1 MATGY
6 VYDPL
11 YLEHNSN
18 SSPENSRRLVAV
30 MQALASSPLVARLVA
45 IQAADVAASSLL
57 TVHDA
62 SYVRRVRRQSEAG
75 GGWLDADTYLSP
87 RSYAAALRAAGGV
100 CQAVRAVLDGQVSN
114 AYALV
119 RPPGHHAL
127 RSQGMGF
134 CLFNNV
140 AIAARE
146 AQCSGRV
153 ERVLIVDFDVHHGN
167 GTAAAFAEDP
177 TVLYFSI
184 HQSPLYP
191 GTGDYTDTGSGAGKG
206 TTVNVPLPAGAG
218 DGAGQRAFDEILV
231 PIAQRF
237 RPDLIL
243 VSAGYD
249 AHWRDPLA
257 DLRFSV
263 AGLARLVQTVKDL
276 AYAACHGRLVLALEG
291 GYDHEALAAGV
302 VASLAVL
309 AGEVPQDP
317 IGPPPMPEVRA
328 DWAIA
333 QARAV
338 HGLG

>member
-30 MQALASSPLVARLVA
+30 MQALASSPLRERLVPIPA
-45 IQAADVAASSLL
+45 GDVAEAALL
-57 TVHDA
+57 AVHDA
-62 SYVRRVRRQSEAG
+62 AYVRRVRRQSEAG
-75 GGWLDADTYLSP
+75 GGWLDADTYLAP
-87 RSYAAALRAAGGV
+87 RSYAAALRAVGGV
-100 CQAVRAVLDGQVSN
+100 CRAVGAVLEGEVEN

-127 RSQGMGF
+127 RNRGMGF

-146 AQCSGRV
+146 AQRLGAAR
-153 ERVLIVDFDVHHGN
+153 RILIVDFDVHHGN
-167 GTAAAFAEDP
+167 GTAAAFADDP
-177 TVLYFSI
+177 AVLYFSI

-191 GTGDYTDTGSGAGKG
+191 GTGDCADTGCGAGQG
-206 TTVNVPLPAGAG
+206 TTVNVPLPPGAG
-218 DGAGQRAFDEILV
+218 DRAGRRAFDEILV
-231 PIAQRF
+231 PIARRF
-237 RPDLIL
+237 KPDLIL

-263 AGLARLVQTVKDL
+263 AGLASLVQTVKDL
-276 AYAACHGRLVLALEG
+276 AVATCHGRLVLALEG
-291 GYDHEALAAGV
+291 GYDHQALAAGV
-302 VASLAVL
+302 IASLAVL
-309 AGEVPQDP
+309 AGEGPEDP
-317 IGPPPMPEVRA
+317 IGPSPVPEIGA
-328 DWAIA
+328 DYAIA